1 MLEIKT
7 VAIRLSGTYSVLLWN
22 YDPFAISVEMAPP
35 VLLDGGYHAHRDF
48 YHTGG
53 YETFEI
59 EVEGHD
65 RILFHKGNHGSESK
79 GCVII
84 AESFVRLR
92 GNVSIADSKHGFAEF
107 IELTKDLKEFDILVS
122 GRGQLEGVPA

>member
-7 VAIRLSGTYSVLLWN
+7 IAMRLSGTYSVLLWN

-35 VLLDGGYHAHRDF
+35 VLENGSYHAHRDF
-48 YHTGG
+48 YNAGG

-59 EVEGHD
+59 EVPGHD
-65 RILFHKGNHGSESK
+65 RILFHKGNYGSESR
-79 GCVII
+79 GCVIV

-92 GNVSIADSKHGFAEF
+92 GNVSLSDSKHGFAEF
-107 IELTKDLKEFDILVS
+107 MELTKDLKEFDILVS
-122 GRGQLEGVPA
+122 GRDQLGVTT